1 MQCIQ
6 CFQNSLFFVHNRINF
21 VRLGEHTIGNKTDC
35 HIDEKTNQ
43 KTCADPPVDI
53 NVTKILL
60 HQEYIKMRT
69 GLQLEHDIALLR
81 LERPVKF
88 TSVYCVMNMLLEN
101 IELFFSI
108 VLLTMCCKIAIYS
121 TFL

>member
-1 MQCIQ
+1 MSNKCNVSSVSI
-6 CFQNSLFFVHNRINF
+6 FFSIHNRIGF
-21 VRLGEHTIGNKTDC
+21 VRLGEHTIGKKTDC

-43 KTCADPPVDI
+43 KICADPPVDI

-81 LERPVKF
+81 LQRPVKF

-101 IELFFSI
+101 LKLF
-108 VLLTMCCKIAIYS
+108 
-121 TFL
+121 

>member
-1 MQCIQ
+1 MYPV
-6 CFQNSLFFVHNRINF
+6 FPNFLFSIHNRVGF
-21 VRLGEHTIGNKTDC
+21 ARLGEHTIRKDIDC
-35 HIDEKTNQ
+35 YIDEKTNQ
-43 KTCADPPVDI
+43 ETCNDPPVDI

-81 LERPVKF
+81 LARPVNF
-88 TSVYCVMNMLLEN
+88 TSVYCVMNMLLET
-101 IELFFSI
+101 IEFFSI

>member
-6 CFQNSLFFVHNRINF
+6 CFHFYSIHNRIGF
-21 VRLGEHTIGNKTDC
+21 VRLGEHTIGKKTDC

-43 KTCADPPVDI
+43 KICADPPVDI

-60 HQEYIKMRT
+60 HPEYIKLST

-81 LERPVKF
+81 LQRPVKF
-88 TSVYCVMNMLLEN
+88 TSVYCVMKMLLEN
-101 IELFFSI
+101 IKLY
-108 VLLTMCCKIAIYS
+108 CAIN
-121 TFL
+121 